1 MGARRLHKRYAI
13 DQSPLYKLG
22 NKRRLASILNTTLP
36 ELQKLVRRHDN
47 YLKFEINPDSE
58 RLRPV
63 ETPKPRMERIHRRLF
78 ALLSRVEPPEYLHSG
93 VKGRSYI
100 TNARAH
106 TGARTMVK
114 LDIVKFFPSTRRW
127 HVYDFF
133 RNILLCSSD
142 VAGLLANI
150 CTVDDHLPTGSC
162 VSQVL
167 AFYAHKQMF
176 DDINNTADNA
186 RLTMTC
192 YVDDIAISG
201 DNASGKTLH
210 TVRTR
215 IKQRGLNSHKKKEKI
230 YPENR
235 PKLITGVIV
244 DGGALR
250 LPNCKHREIYEG
262 VLNVDNLED
271 PREKSGVLEKALHRS
286 IAAAQI
292 DPAFQRRVRHM
303 KRLTTRLQKEMG

>member
-1 MGARRLHKRYAI
+1 MN
-13 DQSPLYKLG
+13 QSPLYKLG
-22 NKRRLASILNTTLP
+22 NKRRLASILNTTFP
-36 ELQKLVRRHDN
+36 ELQKLVCRDDN
-47 YLKFEINPDSE
+47 YLTFEINPDSDKP
-58 RLRPV
+58 RPV

-78 ALLSRVEPPEYLHSG
+78 NLLSRIEPPEYLHSG

-106 TGARTMVK
+106 AGSKTMVK
-114 LDIVKFFPSTRRW
+114 LDIVRFFPSTKRW

-133 RNILLCSSD
+133 RNVLCCSSD

-150 CTVDDHLPTGSC
+150 CTVDGHLPTGSC

-176 DDINNTADNA
+176 DDISDGSSDDG
-186 RLTMTC
+186 LTMTC

-210 TVRTR
+210 AARTR
-215 IKQRGLNSHKKKEKI
+215 IKQRGLASHKKKEKI

-235 PKLITGVIV
+235 PKLITGVII
-244 DGGALR
+244 DGETLK
-250 LPNCKHREIYEG
+250 LPNRKHKEIYKG
-262 VLNVDNLED
+262 VLNADNLED
-271 PREKSGVLEKALHRS
+271 DSEKSGVLEKALNRS

-292 DPAFQRRVRHM
+292 DPAFQGRVRHL
-303 KRLTTRLQKEMG
+303 KRLTTRLQKELAVA